1 MKRALSL
8 LRLLRPVQ
16 WAKNVFVF
24 APLVFS
30 RHLFDPFFGERAIL
44 AFALFSLLSS
54 VVYIIND
61 IADRESDRLHP
72 LKRMRPIA
80 SGEVPIGAALGVAS
94 VLAAACVVGTL
105 WLGPRVVL
113 VAAVYLGLNLGY
125 SFGLKQVILVD
136 VFIVASGFMLR
147 VLAGAFAI
155 GVLVSP
161 WLVLCTLFV
170 SVFLAVSKRRAEILL
185 NIAEESEMSRP
196 VLRKYDIQFI
206 EQMMTVT
213 ASGMAISYAL
223 YTVAERTVEVFGT
236 ENLIFTTVFVLF
248 GIFRYLYLVRTHG
261 TNDNPTQLLLSD
273 GPIIFNM
280 IAWFAVCVLIIYS
293 HELKLALGWS

>member
-1 MKRALSL
+1 MHMI
-8 LRLLRPVQ
+8 RLLRPLQ
-16 WAKNVFVF
+16 WTKNVFVF

-30 RHLFDPFFGERAIL
+30 RHLFDLAYIERSIA
-44 AFALFSLLSS
+44 AFAVFSIVSS
-54 VVYIIND
+54 AVYIVND
-61 IADRESDRLHP
+61 IADRASDRLHP
-72 LKRMRPIA
+72 LKRSRPIA
-80 SGEVPIGAALGVAS
+80 SGAVSIGQAIVVAIILL
-94 VLAAACVVGTL
+94 LAAGSGAM
-105 WLGPRVVL
+105 WLGPKVMFITSLYLVL
-113 VAAVYLGLNLGY
+113 NVGY

-185 NIAEESEMSRP
+185 NIEQETENARP
-196 VLRKYDIQFI
+196 VLRHYDIQFI

-213 ASGMAISYAL
+213 AAGMAISYAL
-223 YTVAERTVEVFGT
+223 YTVAERTVEVFGS

-248 GIFRYLYLVRTHG
+248 GIFRYLYLMRSRKTD
-261 TNDNPTQLLLSD
+261 DNPTHLLLSD
-273 GPIIFNM
+273 VPTLINM
-280 IAWFAVCVLIIYS
+280 AAWFLSCVAIIYS
-293 HELKLALGWS
+293 NELRTYLGLS

>member
-1 MKRALSL
+1 MPYIRM
-8 LRLLRPVQ
+8 LRPIQ
-16 WAKNVFVF
+16 WSKNVFVF

-30 RHLFDPFFGERAIL
+30 RHLFDLAYVERAIA
-44 AFALFSLLSS
+44 AFAVFSLASS
-54 VVYIIND
+54 VVYIVND
-61 IADRESDRLHP
+61 IADRASDRMHP

-80 SGEVPIGAALGVAS
+80 SGAVSVGQAIGVAVVLLALAVIGAQ
-94 VLAAACVVGTL
+94 
-105 WLGPRVVL
+105 WLGMKTL
-113 VAAVYLGLNLGY
+113 FITSLYLLLNLGY

-147 VLAGAFAI
+147 VLAGVFAI
-155 GVLVSP
+155 GVQVSP

-185 NIAEESEMSRP
+185 NIEQETEHARP
-196 VLRKYDIQFI
+196 VLRHYDLQFI

-213 ASGMAISYAL
+213 AAGMAISYAL

-248 GIFRYLYLVRTHG
+248 GIFRYLYLMRARKTD
-261 TNDNPTQLLLSD
+261 DNPTHLLLSD
-273 GPIIFNM
+273 LPTLLNIA
-280 IAWFAVCVLIIYS
+280 AWFLACVAIIYS
-293 HELKLALGWS
+293 HELRTFLGWI